1 MKFFKKESFI
11 SYIFTVTKSRKCPS
25 CGSSDDII
33 EWDNGYL
40 CRDCGYEW

>member
-1 MKFFKKESFI
+1 MKFFKKENI
-11 SYIFTVTKSRKCPS
+11 SYIFTVANSRKCPS

-33 EWDNGYL
+33 EWDAGYL